1 MKANAR
7 QFIQTVVLA
16 CTICAIG
23 ANAQTQSSPAIP
35 SVTTPSKNASQ
46 KIEPRKVVDSAAFR
60 AAVAEARKA
69 MDAGDLAAAE
79 KAYAQAI
86 AADSSNSRAQF
97 NQGVAQYKSQNLQGS
112 SASFATA
119 GQIGDPAVAEGAMF
133 NQGDAAYSG
142 AIKIIDSDD
151 FKEPVGAS
159 AQDQENTKR
168 KEAIDAAIE
177 AATRALTH
185 FKDAASADQLDI
197 DARYNAETATR
208 LLKMLEEK
216 KNEEEKKDGGKK
228 DQDKKD
234 ESKKDEGKKDGDK
247 KDEGKKGEG
256 EPKDDQSKGDQPKD
270 QNQQEK
276 DKQGKEGK
284 KDEGE
289 KGDQKDPQ
297 NGEQGEPKDDQS
309 KDGPPKD
316 EGQQEKDKQGEVG
329 EKDQGDKGDQPEG
342 KNPDKSEEKKEEKKP
357 DQSKD
362 GKEEAPKPEE
372 KGKKQ
377 AEVQK
382 PGEEAQGKESKG
394 QESKGQASQAGE
406 PVKDAPLTKQ
416 EADRLL
422 QAVRDR
428 EKSRKEDREAK
439 ELAKPTR
446 RTPASKDW

>member
-1 MKANAR
+1 MKVQAR
-7 QFIQTVVLA
+7 QFIQTFVLA
-16 CTICAIG
+16 CTICPIG

-69 MDAGDLAAAE
+69 MDAGDFAAAE

-112 SASFATA
+112 SESFAAA

-208 LLKMLEEK
+208 LLKMLEEEK
-216 KNEEEKKDGGKK
+216 KEEEKKQEDKK
-228 DQDKKD
+228 QEDKKEEDKKD
-234 ESKKDEGKKDGDK
+234 
-247 KDEGKKGEG
+247 
-256 EPKDDQSKGDQPKD
+256 
-270 QNQQEK
+270 
-276 DKQGKEGK
+276 EGK

-289 KGDQKDPQ
+289 KSDQKDPQ

-329 EKDQGDKGDQPEG
+329 EKDQGENGDQQEG
-342 KNPDKSEEKKEEKKP
+342 DNPKESEEKKEEKMP

-362 GKEEAPKPEE
+362 GKEAAPKPED
-372 KGKKQ
+372 KGQKQ
-377 AEVQK
+377 AEGQK

>member
-23 ANAQTQSSPAIP
+23 ANAQTQSSPANP

-69 MDAGDLAAAE
+69 MDAGDFAAAE

-112 SASFATA
+112 SESFATA

-216 KNEEEKKDGGKK
+216 KKEEEKKDGGKK

-234 ESKKDEGKKDGDK
+234 EGKKDEGKKDGDK

-256 EPKDDQSKGDQPKD
+256 EKGDQI
-270 QNQQEK
+270 
-276 DKQGKEGK
+276 
-284 KDEGE
+284 
-289 KGDQKDPQ
+289 DPQ

-329 EKDQGDKGDQPEG
+329 EKDQGEKGDQPEG
-342 KNPDKSEEKKEEKKP
+342 KNPDKSEENKEEKQP

-372 KGKKQ
+372 KGQKQ

>member
-1 MKANAR
+1 MKSQPR

-16 CTICAIG
+16 CTICTIG
-23 ANAQTQSSPAIP
+23 ANAQTQSSPPIP

-69 MDAGDLAAAE
+69 MDAGDFATAE
-79 KAYAQAI
+79 KAYAKAV

-97 NQGVAQYKSQNLQGS
+97 NQGVAQYKSRNLQGS
-112 SASFATA
+112 SESFATA

-133 NQGDAAYSG
+133 NQGNGAYSG
-142 AIKIIDSDD
+142 AVQIIDSDD
-151 FKEPVGAS
+151 FKEPAAAP
-159 AQDQENTKR
+159 AQDQENIKR
-168 KEAIDAAIE
+168 KEAIDAAIQ
-177 AATRALTH
+177 AASTALTH
-185 FKDAASADQLDI
+185 FKDAASANQLDI
-197 DARYNAETATR
+197 DARFNAEAATR
-208 LLKMLEEK
+208 LLKMLEEEK
-216 KNEEEKKDGGKK
+216 KKEEEKKDQNKK

-234 ESKKDEGKKDGDK
+234 QEKKDQDK
-247 KDEGKKGEG
+247 KEENKKGDQG

-270 QNQQEK
+270 QDQQEK

-289 KGDQKDPQ
+289 KGD
-297 NGEQGEPKDDQS
+297 
-309 KDGPPKD
+309 
-316 EGQQEKDKQGEVG
+316 KQ
-329 EKDQGDKGDQPEG
+329 EG

-362 GKEEAPKPEE
+362 GKEEAPKPED
-372 KGKKQ
+372 KGQKQ
-377 AEVQK
+377 AEDQK
-382 PGEEAQGKESKG
+382 PGEEAQGQESKG
-394 QESKGQASQAGE
+394 QESKDQASQAGE

>member
-1 MKANAR
+1 MKVQPR
-7 QFIQTVVLA
+7 EFIQTFVLA
-16 CTICAIG
+16 CTICAIV
-23 ANAQTQSSPAIP
+23 ANAQTQSSPTIP

-69 MDAGDLAAAE
+69 MDAGDFAAAE
-79 KAYAQAI
+79 KAYANAI

-208 LLKMLEEK
+208 LLKMLEEEK
-216 KNEEEKKDGGKK
+216 KEEEKK
-228 DQDKKD
+228 QEDKKQ
-234 ESKKDEGKKDGDK
+234 EDK
-247 KDEGKKGEG
+247 KQEDKKEEDKKGDQG

-270 QNQQEK
+270 QDQQEK
-276 DKQGKEGK
+276 NKQGKEGK

-289 KGDQKDPQ
+289 KGDQQEGD
-297 NGEQGEPKDDQS
+297 NPK
-309 KDGPPKD
+309 
-316 EGQQEKDKQGEVG
+316 E
-329 EKDQGDKGDQPEG
+329 
-342 KNPDKSEEKKEEKKP
+342 SEEKKEEKKKP

-362 GKEEAPKPEE
+362 GKEESPKPED
-372 KGKKQ
+372 KGQKQ
-377 AEVQK
+377 AEGQK

-394 QESKGQASQAGE
+394 QESQPGE

-439 ELAKPTR
+439 ELQKPTR

>member
-16 CTICAIG
+16 CTICVIG

-69 MDAGDLAAAE
+69 MDAGDFAAAE

-112 SASFATA
+112 SESFATA

-159 AQDQENTKR
+159 AEDQGNPKR

-208 LLKMLEEK
+208 LLKMLEEEK
-216 KNEEEKKDGGKK
+216 KEEEKKEEEKK
-228 DQDKKD
+228 QEDKKQ
-234 ESKKDEGKKDGDK
+234 EDK
-247 KDEGKKGEG
+247 KEEEKKEEDKKGDQG

-270 QNQQEK
+270 QDQQEK
-276 DKQGKEGK
+276 DKQDKEGK

-289 KGDQKDPQ
+289 KG
-297 NGEQGEPKDDQS
+297 
-309 KDGPPKD
+309 
-316 EGQQEKDKQGEVG
+316 EKQ
-329 EKDQGDKGDQPEG
+329 EG
-342 KNPDKSEEKKEEKKP
+342 KNPDKSEEKNEEKKP

-362 GKEEAPKPEE
+362 GKEEAPKPED
-372 KGKKQ
+372 KGQKQ
-377 AEVQK
+377 AEGQK
-382 PGEEAQGKESKG
+382 PGEEAQGK
-394 QESKGQASQAGE
+394 ESKGQASQAGE

>member
-1 MKANAR
+1 
-7 QFIQTVVLA
+7 
-16 CTICAIG
+16 
-23 ANAQTQSSPAIP
+23 
-35 SVTTPSKNASQ
+35 
-46 KIEPRKVVDSAAFR
+46 
-60 AAVAEARKA
+60 
-69 MDAGDLAAAE
+69 MDAGDFAAAE

-112 SASFATA
+112 SESFATA

-197 DARYNAETATR
+197 DARFNAEAATR

-216 KNEEEKKDGGKK
+216 KKEEEKKDGGKK

-234 ESKKDEGKKDGDK
+234 EGK

-256 EPKDDQSKGDQPKD
+256 EKGDQI
-270 QNQQEK
+270 
-276 DKQGKEGK
+276 
-284 KDEGE
+284 
-289 KGDQKDPQ
+289 DPQ

>member
-23 ANAQTQSSPAIP
+23 ANAQTQSSPANP
-35 SVTTPSKNASQ
+35 SVTTPSKNPSQ

-69 MDAGDLAAAE
+69 MDAGDFAAAE

-112 SASFATA
+112 SESFATA
-119 GQIGDPAVAEGAMF
+119 GQIGDPAVAEFSMF

-151 FKEPVGAS
+151 FKEPAGAS
-159 AQDQENTKR
+159 EQEQENPKR

-216 KNEEEKKDGGKK
+216 KKEEE
-228 DQDKKD
+228 KKD
-234 ESKKDEGKKDGDK
+234 ESKKDEGKKDEGK
-247 KDEGKKGEG
+247 KDEGKKDEG
-256 EPKDDQSKGDQPKD
+256 DKGDPKD
-270 QNQQEK
+270 E
-276 DKQGKEGK
+276 
-284 KDEGE
+284 
-289 KGDQKDPQ
+289 
-297 NGEQGEPKDDQS
+297 QS
-309 KDGPPKD
+309 KDGQPKD
-316 EGQQEKDKQGEVG
+316 EGQQEKDKQG
-329 EKDQGDKGDQPEG
+329 KDGKKDEGDKGDQQEG

-357 DQSKD
+357 DESKD

-377 AEVQK
+377 PEGQK
-382 PGEEAQGKESKG
+382 PGEEAQGK
-394 QESKGQASQAGE
+394 ESKGQASQAGE

-428 EKSRKEDREAK
+428 EKTRKEDREAK
-439 ELAKPTR
+439 EPAKPTR

>member
-1 MKANAR
+1 MKAQAR

-16 CTICAIG
+16 CTICTIG
-23 ANAQTQSSPAIP
+23 ANAQTQSSLAIP

-69 MDAGDLAAAE
+69 MDAGDFAAAE

-112 SASFATA
+112 SESFATA

-151 FKEPVGAS
+151 FKEPVGDS

-216 KNEEEKKDGGKK
+216 KKEEEKKDGGKK
-228 DQDKKD
+228 DEDKKD
-234 ESKKDEGKKDGDK
+234 G
-247 KDEGKKGEG
+247 GKKGEG
-256 EPKDDQSKGDQPKD
+256 KKG
-270 QNQQEK
+270 
-276 DKQGKEGK
+276 EGK

-309 KDGPPKD
+309 KNGPPKD

-329 EKDQGDKGDQPEG
+329 EKDQGEKGDQQEG
-342 KNPDKSEEKKEEKKP
+342 DNPKESEEKKEEKMP

-362 GKEEAPKPEE
+362 GKEAAPKPED
-372 KGKKQ
+372 KGQKQ
-377 AEVQK
+377 AEGQK

-394 QESKGQASQAGE
+394 QESQPGE

-439 ELAKPTR
+439 ELQKPTR

>member
-1 MKANAR
+1 MKVQAR
-7 QFIQTVVLA
+7 QFIQTFVLA
-16 CTICAIG
+16 CTICPIG

-60 AAVAEARKA
+60 AAVTEARKA
-69 MDAGDLAAAE
+69 MDAGDFAAAE

-112 SASFATA
+112 SESFATA

-197 DARYNAETATR
+197 DARFNAEAATR

-216 KNEEEKKDGGKK
+216 KKEEEKKDGGKK
-228 DQDKKD
+228 
-234 ESKKDEGKKDGDK
+234 G
-247 KDEGKKGEG
+247 
-256 EPKDDQSKGDQPKD
+256 
-270 QNQQEK
+270 
-276 DKQGKEGK
+276 EGK

-297 NGEQGEPKDDQS
+297 NGEDDQS
-309 KDGPPKD
+309 KGDQPKD
-316 EGQQEKDKQGEVG
+316 QDQQEKDKQ
-329 EKDQGDKGDQPEG
+329 EKDKQGKEGKKDEGDKGDQPEG

-372 KGKKQ
+372 KGQKQ

>member
-1 MKANAR
+1 MKAHAR

-23 ANAQTQSSPAIP
+23 ANAQTQSTPAIP

-69 MDAGDLAAAE
+69 MDAGDFAAAE

-112 SASFATA
+112 SESFATA

-133 NQGDAAYSG
+133 NQGDAAYSS

-151 FKEPVGAS
+151 FKENVGPA
-159 AQDQENTKR
+159 AQDQNGSPKR

-208 LLKMLEEK
+208 LLKMLEVEK
-216 KNEEEKKDGGKK
+216 KEEEKK
-228 DQDKKD
+228 QEDKKQ
-234 ESKKDEGKKDGDK
+234 EDK
-247 KDEGKKGEG
+247 KQEDKKEEDKKG
-256 EPKDDQSKGDQPKD
+256 D
-270 QNQQEK
+270 
-276 DKQGKEGK
+276 
-284 KDEGE
+284 
-289 KGDQKDPQ
+289 
-297 NGEQGEPKDDQS
+297 QGEPKDDQS
-309 KDGPPKD
+309 KDDQPKD
-316 EGQQEKDKQGEVG
+316 QDQQEKDKQDKEGKKDEG
-329 EKDQGDKGDQPEG
+329 EKDEKQEG

-362 GKEEAPKPEE
+362 GKEEAPKPTEQGE
-372 KGKKQ
+372 KP
-377 AEVQK
+377 AEGQK
-382 PGEEAQGKESKG
+382 PGEEAQDQESKG
-394 QESKGQASQAGE
+394 QESKGQESKDQAPQPGE

-439 ELAKPTR
+439 ELAKTTR

>member
-23 ANAQTQSSPAIP
+23 ANAQTQSSQAIP

-69 MDAGDLAAAE
+69 MDAGDFAAAE

-86 AADSSNSRAQF
+86 AADSTNSRAQF

-197 DARYNAETATR
+197 DARFNAEAATR
-208 LLKMLEEK
+208 LLKMLEEEK
-216 KNEEEKKDGGKK
+216 KEEEKK
-228 DQDKKD
+228 QEDKKQED
-234 ESKKDEGKKDGDK
+234 KKEEGKKDEGKKDG
-247 KDEGKKGEG
+247 G

-270 QNQQEK
+270 QDQQEKDKQEK
-276 DKQGKEGK
+276 DKQGKEGQ

-289 KGDQKDPQ
+289 KGDQQ
-297 NGEQGEPKDDQS
+297 
-309 KDGPPKD
+309 
-316 EGQQEKDKQGEVG
+316 
-329 EKDQGDKGDQPEG
+329 EG

-372 KGKKQ
+372 KGQKQ
-377 AEVQK
+377 AEDQK

-394 QESKGQASQAGE
+394 QESKGQAPQAGE

>member
-1 MKANAR
+1 
-7 QFIQTVVLA
+7 
-16 CTICAIG
+16 
-23 ANAQTQSSPAIP
+23 
-35 SVTTPSKNASQ
+35 VTTPSKNASQ

-69 MDAGDLAAAE
+69 MDAGDFAAAE

-112 SASFATA
+112 SESFATA

-133 NQGDAAYSG
+133 NQGDAAYSS

-151 FKEPVGAS
+151 FKENVGPT
-159 AQDQENTKR
+159 AQDQNSSPKR

-208 LLKMLEEK
+208 LLKMLEVEK
-216 KNEEEKKDGGKK
+216 KEEEKKEEEKK
-228 DQDKKD
+228 QEDKKQ
-234 ESKKDEGKKDGDK
+234 EEKKEEDK
-247 KDEGKKGEG
+247 KGDQG

-270 QNQQEK
+270 QDQQEK
-276 DKQGKEGK
+276 DKQDKEGK

-289 KGDQKDPQ
+289 KG
-297 NGEQGEPKDDQS
+297 
-309 KDGPPKD
+309 
-316 EGQQEKDKQGEVG
+316 EKQ
-329 EKDQGDKGDQPEG
+329 EG
-342 KNPDKSEEKKEEKKP
+342 KNPDKSEEKNEEKKP

-362 GKEEAPKPEE
+362 GKEEAPKPTE
-372 KGKKQ
+372 Q
-377 AEVQK
+377 AEKPAEGQK
-382 PGEEAQGKESKG
+382 PGEEAQDQESKG
-394 QESKGQASQAGE
+394 QESKGQAPQAGE

-428 EKSRKEDREAK
+428 EKTRKEDREAK

>member
-1 MKANAR
+1 MKVQPR
-7 QFIQTVVLA
+7 EFIQTFVLA
-16 CTICAIG
+16 CTICAIV

-60 AAVAEARKA
+60 AAVAEGRKA
-69 MDAGDLAAAE
+69 MDAGDFAAAE
-79 KAYAQAI
+79 KAYANAI

-151 FKEPVGAS
+151 FKEPMGTS

-208 LLKMLEEK
+208 LLKMLEEEK
-216 KNEEEKKDGGKK
+216 KEEEKK
-228 DQDKKD
+228 QEDKKQ
-234 ESKKDEGKKDGDK
+234 EDK
-247 KDEGKKGEG
+247 KQEDKKEEDKKGDQG

-270 QNQQEK
+270 QDQQEK
-276 DKQGKEGK
+276 NKQGKEGK

-289 KGDQKDPQ
+289 KGDQQEGD
-297 NGEQGEPKDDQS
+297 NPK
-309 KDGPPKD
+309 
-316 EGQQEKDKQGEVG
+316 E
-329 EKDQGDKGDQPEG
+329 
-342 KNPDKSEEKKEEKKP
+342 SEEKKEEMKKP

-362 GKEEAPKPEE
+362 GKEESPKPED
-372 KGKKQ
+372 KGQKQ
-377 AEVQK
+377 AEDQK
-382 PGEEAQGKESKG
+382 PGEAAQGKDSKG
-394 QESKGQASQAGE
+394 QESQPGE

-439 ELAKPTR
+439 ELQKPTR

>member
-1 MKANAR
+1 MKVQAR
-7 QFIQTVVLA
+7 QFIQTFVLA
-16 CTICAIG
+16 CTICPIG

-60 AAVAEARKA
+60 AAVTEARKA
-69 MDAGDLAAAE
+69 MDAGDFAAAE
-79 KAYAQAI
+79 KAYANAF

-112 SASFATA
+112 SESFATA

-208 LLKMLEEK
+208 LLKMLEEEK
-216 KNEEEKKDGGKK
+216 KEEEKK
-228 DQDKKD
+228 QEDKKQ
-234 ESKKDEGKKDGDK
+234 EDK
-247 KDEGKKGEG
+247 KQEDKKQEDKKEEDKKG
-256 EPKDDQSKGDQPKD
+256 D
-270 QNQQEK
+270 
-276 DKQGKEGK
+276 
-284 KDEGE
+284 
-289 KGDQKDPQ
+289 
-297 NGEQGEPKDDQS
+297 QGEPKDDQS

-316 EGQQEKDKQGEVG
+316 EGQQEKDKQGKEGQKDEG
-329 EKDQGDKGDQPEG
+329 EKGDQQEG
-342 KNPDKSEEKKEEKKP
+342 DNPKESEEKKKP

-362 GKEEAPKPEE
+362 GKEESPKPED
-372 KGKKQ
+372 KGQKQ
-377 AEVQK
+377 AEDQK

-394 QESKGQASQAGE
+394 QESQPGE

-439 ELAKPTR
+439 ELQKPTR

>member
-16 CTICAIG
+16 CTICVIG
-23 ANAQTQSSPAIP
+23 ANAQTQSSLAIP

-69 MDAGDLAAAE
+69 MDAGDFAAAE

-112 SASFATA
+112 SESFATA

-216 KNEEEKKDGGKK
+216 KKEEEKKDGGKK
-228 DQDKKD
+228 DEDKKD
-234 ESKKDEGKKDGDK
+234 G
-247 KDEGKKGEG
+247 
-256 EPKDDQSKGDQPKD
+256 
-270 QNQQEK
+270 
-276 DKQGKEGK
+276 
-284 KDEGE
+284 GE

-309 KDGPPKD
+309 KNGPPKD

-329 EKDQGDKGDQPEG
+329 EKDQGEKGDQQEG
-342 KNPDKSEEKKEEKKP
+342 DNPKESEEKKEEKMP

-362 GKEEAPKPEE
+362 GKEAAPKPED
-372 KGKKQ
+372 KGQKQ
-377 AEVQK
+377 AEGQK
-382 PGEEAQGKESKG
+382 PGEEAQN

-439 ELAKPTR
+439 ELQKPTR

>member
-1 MKANAR
+1 M
-7 QFIQTVVLA
+7 
-16 CTICAIG
+16 
-23 ANAQTQSSPAIP
+23 
-35 SVTTPSKNASQ
+35 
-46 KIEPRKVVDSAAFR
+46 
-60 AAVAEARKA
+60 
-69 MDAGDLAAAE
+69 
-79 KAYAQAI
+79 
-86 AADSSNSRAQF
+86 
-97 NQGVAQYKSQNLQGS
+97 AQYKSQNLQGS
-112 SASFATA
+112 SESFATA

-216 KNEEEKKDGGKK
+216 KKEEEKKDGGKK

-234 ESKKDEGKKDGDK
+234 EGKKDEGKKD
-247 KDEGKKGEG
+247 EGKKG
-256 EPKDDQSKGDQPKD
+256 
-270 QNQQEK
+270 
-276 DKQGKEGK
+276 EGK

-329 EKDQGDKGDQPEG
+329 EKDQGEKGDQQEG
-342 KNPDKSEEKKEEKKP
+342 KNPDKSEEKKDEKKP

-372 KGKKQ
+372 KGQKQ

>member
-16 CTICAIG
+16 CTICVIG

-69 MDAGDLAAAE
+69 MDAGDFAAAE
-79 KAYAQAI
+79 KAYAKAV

-97 NQGVAQYKSQNLQGS
+97 NQGVAQYKSRNLQGS
-112 SASFATA
+112 SESFATA

-133 NQGDAAYSG
+133 NQGNGAYSG
-142 AIKIIDSDD
+142 AVQIIDSDN
-151 FKEPVGAS
+151 FKEPAAAP
-159 AQDQENTKR
+159 AQDQENIKR
-168 KEAIDAAIE
+168 KEAIDAAIQ
-177 AATRALTH
+177 AASTALTH
-185 FKDAASADQLDI
+185 FKDAASANQLDI
-197 DARYNAETATR
+197 DARFNAEAATR
-208 LLKMLEEK
+208 LLKMLEEEK
-216 KNEEEKKDGGKK
+216 KKEEEKIDQSKKDEDKKDQEKK

-234 ESKKDEGKKDGDK
+234 QDK
-247 KDEGKKGEG
+247 KEENKKGDQG

-270 QNQQEK
+270 QDQQEK

-289 KGDQKDPQ
+289 KGD
-297 NGEQGEPKDDQS
+297 
-309 KDGPPKD
+309 
-316 EGQQEKDKQGEVG
+316 KQ
-329 EKDQGDKGDQPEG
+329 EG

-362 GKEEAPKPEE
+362 GKEEAPKPED
-372 KGKKQ
+372 KGQKQ
-377 AEVQK
+377 AEDQK
-382 PGEEAQGKESKG
+382 PGEEAQGQESKG
-394 QESKGQASQAGE
+394 QESKDQASQAGE

>member
-1 MKANAR
+1 MKAHAR
-7 QFIQTVVLA
+7 QFIQTIVLA

-35 SVTTPSKNASQ
+35 SVTTPSKNAAQ

-60 AAVAEARKA
+60 AAIVEARKA
-69 MDAGDLAAAE
+69 MDAGDFAAAE

-168 KEAIDAAIE
+168 KEAIDGAIQAAS
-177 AATRALTH
+177 TALTH
-185 FKDAASADQLDI
+185 FKDAASANQLDI
-197 DARYNAETATR
+197 DARFNAEAATR
-208 LLKMLEEK
+208 LLKMLEEEK
-216 KNEEEKKDGGKK
+216 KKEEEKK
-228 DQDKKD
+228 QEDKKQ
-234 ESKKDEGKKDGDK
+234 EDK
-247 KDEGKKGEG
+247 KEEDKKGDQG

-270 QNQQEK
+270 QDQQEK

-289 KGDQKDPQ
+289 KGDQQ
-297 NGEQGEPKDDQS
+297 
-309 KDGPPKD
+309 
-316 EGQQEKDKQGEVG
+316 
-329 EKDQGDKGDQPEG
+329 EG
-342 KNPDKSEEKKEEKKP
+342 KNPEKSEEKKEEKKP

-362 GKEEAPKPEE
+362 GKEESPKPKE
-372 KGKKQ
+372 Q
-377 AEVQK
+377 AEKPAEGQK
-382 PGEEAQGKESKG
+382 PGEEAQDQESKG

-439 ELAKPTR
+439 ELQKPTR

>member
-69 MDAGDLAAAE
+69 MDAGDFAAAE

-112 SASFATA
+112 SESFATA

-151 FKEPVGAS
+151 FKEPVGDS
-159 AQDQENTKR
+159 AQDQGNPKR

-197 DARYNAETATR
+197 DARFNAEAATR

-216 KNEEEKKDGGKK
+216 KKEEEKKDGGKK
-228 DQDKKD
+228 DEDKKD
-234 ESKKDEGKKDGDK
+234 GGKKDEGKKDGGK

-256 EPKDDQSKGDQPKD
+256 EKGDQI
-270 QNQQEK
+270 
-276 DKQGKEGK
+276 
-284 KDEGE
+284 
-289 KGDQKDPQ
+289 DPQ

-329 EKDQGDKGDQPEG
+329 EKDQGENGDQQEG
-342 KNPDKSEEKKEEKKP
+342 DNPKESEEKKEEKMP

-362 GKEEAPKPEE
+362 GKEAAPKPED
-372 KGKKQ
+372 KGQKQ
-377 AEVQK
+377 AEGQK

-394 QESKGQASQAGE
+394 KESKGQASQPGE

>member
-1 MKANAR
+1 MKAQAR
-7 QFIQTVVLA
+7 QFIKTVVLT
-16 CTICAIG
+16 CTICAMS

-69 MDAGDLAAAE
+69 MDAGDFAAAE

-133 NQGDAAYSG
+133 NQGDVAYSG

-151 FKEPVGAS
+151 FKEPVAAS
-159 AQDQENTKR
+159 AQDQNSSPKR

-197 DARYNAETATR
+197 DARFNAEAATR
-208 LLKMLEEK
+208 LLKMLELEK
-216 KNEEEKKDGGKK
+216 KEEEKK
-228 DQDKKD
+228 QEDKKQ
-234 ESKKDEGKKDGDK
+234 EDK
-247 KDEGKKGEG
+247 KEEEKKEEDKKGDQG

-270 QNQQEK
+270 QDQQEK
-276 DKQGKEGK
+276 DKQDKEGK

-289 KGDQKDPQ
+289 KG
-297 NGEQGEPKDDQS
+297 
-309 KDGPPKD
+309 
-316 EGQQEKDKQGEVG
+316 EKQ
-329 EKDQGDKGDQPEG
+329 EG
-342 KNPDKSEEKKEEKKP
+342 KNPDKSEEKKEENKP

-362 GKEEAPKPEE
+362 GKEESPKPKEQGE
-372 KGKKQ
+372 KP
-377 AEVQK
+377 AEAQK
-382 PGEEAQGKESKG
+382 PGEEAQDQESKG
-394 QESKGQASQAGE
+394 QESKGQAPQAGE

-439 ELAKPTR
+439 ELQKPTR

>member
-1 MKANAR
+1 MKVQPR
-7 QFIQTVVLA
+7 EFIQTFVLA
-16 CTICAIG
+16 CTICAIV
-23 ANAQTQSSPAIP
+23 ANAQTQSSPTIP

-60 AAVAEARKA
+60 AAVAEGRKA
-69 MDAGDLAAAE
+69 MDAGDFAAAE
-79 KAYAQAI
+79 KAYANAI

-151 FKEPVGAS
+151 FKEPMGTS

-216 KNEEEKKDGGKK
+216 KKEEEKK
-228 DQDKKD
+228 QEDKKQ
-234 ESKKDEGKKDGDK
+234 EDK
-247 KDEGKKGEG
+247 KQEDKKQEDKKEEDKKGDQG

-270 QNQQEK
+270 QDQQEK
-276 DKQGKEGK
+276 NKQGKEGK

-289 KGDQKDPQ
+289 KGDQQEGD
-297 NGEQGEPKDDQS
+297 NPK
-309 KDGPPKD
+309 
-316 EGQQEKDKQGEVG
+316 E
-329 EKDQGDKGDQPEG
+329 
-342 KNPDKSEEKKEEKKP
+342 SEEKKEEKKKP

-362 GKEEAPKPEE
+362 GKEESPKPED
-372 KGKKQ
+372 KGQKQ
-377 AEVQK
+377 AEDQK
-382 PGEEAQGKESKG
+382 PGEAAQGKDSKG
-394 QESKGQASQAGE
+394 QESQPGE

-439 ELAKPTR
+439 ELQKPTR

>member
-23 ANAQTQSSPAIP
+23 ANAQTQSSPANP

-69 MDAGDLAAAE
+69 MDAGDFAAAE

-112 SASFATA
+112 SESFATA

-151 FKEPVGAS
+151 FKENVGPA
-159 AQDQENTKR
+159 AQDQNGSPKR

-208 LLKMLEEK
+208 LLKMLEVEK
-216 KNEEEKKDGGKK
+216 KEEEKK
-228 DQDKKD
+228 QEDKKQ
-234 ESKKDEGKKDGDK
+234 EDK
-247 KDEGKKGEG
+247 KEEEKKEEDKKGDQG

-270 QNQQEK
+270 QDQQEK
-276 DKQGKEGK
+276 DKQDKEGK

-289 KGDQKDPQ
+289 K
-297 NGEQGEPKDDQS
+297 
-309 KDGPPKD
+309 D
-316 EGQQEKDKQGEVG
+316 EKQ
-329 EKDQGDKGDQPEG
+329 EG

-362 GKEEAPKPEE
+362 GKEDAPKPED
-372 KGKKQ
+372 KGQKK
-377 AEVQK
+377 AEDQK
-382 PGEEAQGKESKG
+382 PGEEAQDQESKG
-394 QESKGQASQAGE
+394 QESKDQAPQAGE

>member
-1 MKANAR
+1 MKVQAR
-7 QFIQTVVLA
+7 QFIQNVVLA

-69 MDAGDLAAAE
+69 MDAGDFAAAE

-112 SASFATA
+112 SESFATA

-133 NQGDAAYSG
+133 NQGDAAYSS

-151 FKEPVGAS
+151 FKENVGPT
-159 AQDQENTKR
+159 AQDQNSSPKR

-208 LLKMLEEK
+208 LLKMLEVEK
-216 KNEEEKKDGGKK
+216 KEEEKK
-228 DQDKKD
+228 QEDKKQ
-234 ESKKDEGKKDGDK
+234 EDK
-247 KDEGKKGEG
+247 KEEEKKEEDKKGDQG

-270 QNQQEK
+270 QDQQEK
-276 DKQGKEGK
+276 DKQDKEGK

-289 KGDQKDPQ
+289 KG
-297 NGEQGEPKDDQS
+297 
-309 KDGPPKD
+309 
-316 EGQQEKDKQGEVG
+316 EKQ
-329 EKDQGDKGDQPEG
+329 EG
-342 KNPDKSEEKKEEKKP
+342 KNPDKSEEKNEEKKP

-362 GKEEAPKPEE
+362 GKEEAPKPNE
-372 KGKKQ
+372 Q
-377 AEVQK
+377 AEKPAEGQK
-382 PGEEAQGKESKG
+382 PGEEAQDQESKG
-394 QESKGQASQAGE
+394 QESKGQAPQAGE

-428 EKSRKEDREAK
+428 EKTRKEDREAK

>member
-1 MKANAR
+1 MKVRAR
-7 QFIQTVVLA
+7 QFIQNVVLA

-69 MDAGDLAAAE
+69 MDAGDFAAAE

-112 SASFATA
+112 SESFATA

-133 NQGDAAYSG
+133 NQGDAAYSS

-151 FKEPVGAS
+151 FKENVGPT
-159 AQDQENTKR
+159 AQDQNSSPKR

-208 LLKMLEEK
+208 LLKMLEVEK
-216 KNEEEKKDGGKK
+216 KEEEKK
-228 DQDKKD
+228 QEDKKQ
-234 ESKKDEGKKDGDK
+234 EEKKEEDK
-247 KDEGKKGEG
+247 KGDQG

-270 QNQQEK
+270 QDQQEK
-276 DKQGKEGK
+276 DKQDKEGK

-289 KGDQKDPQ
+289 KG
-297 NGEQGEPKDDQS
+297 
-309 KDGPPKD
+309 
-316 EGQQEKDKQGEVG
+316 EKQ
-329 EKDQGDKGDQPEG
+329 EG
-342 KNPDKSEEKKEEKKP
+342 KNPDKSEEKNEEKKP

-362 GKEEAPKPEE
+362 GKEEAPKPTE
-372 KGKKQ
+372 Q
-377 AEVQK
+377 AEKPAEGQK
-382 PGEEAQGKESKG
+382 PGEEAQDQESKG
-394 QESKGQASQAGE
+394 QESKGQAPQAGE

-428 EKSRKEDREAK
+428 EKTRKEDREAK

>member
-1 MKANAR
+1 MKAHAR
-7 QFIQTVVLA
+7 QFIQTIVLA

-35 SVTTPSKNASQ
+35 SVTTPSKNAAQ

-60 AAVAEARKA
+60 AAIVEARKA
-69 MDAGDLAAAE
+69 MDAGDFAAAE

-112 SASFATA
+112 SESFATA

-159 AQDQENTKR
+159 AQDQGNPKR

-197 DARYNAETATR
+197 DARFNAEAATR
-208 LLKMLEEK
+208 LLKMLEEEK
-216 KNEEEKKDGGKK
+216 KEEQKKEEDKKQEDKKQEDKKQEEKKEEDKNG
-228 DQDKKD
+228 DQ
-234 ESKKDEGKKDGDK
+234 
-247 KDEGKKGEG
+247 G

-270 QNQQEK
+270 QDQQEK

-289 KGDQKDPQ
+289 KGDQQ
-297 NGEQGEPKDDQS
+297 
-309 KDGPPKD
+309 
-316 EGQQEKDKQGEVG
+316 
-329 EKDQGDKGDQPEG
+329 EG
-342 KNPDKSEEKKEEKKP
+342 KNPEKSEEKKEEKKP

-362 GKEEAPKPEE
+362 GKEESPKPKEQPE
-372 KGKKQ
+372 KP
-377 AEVQK
+377 AEGQK
-382 PGEEAQGKESKG
+382 PSEEAQDQESKG
-394 QESKGQASQAGE
+394 EESKGQATQAGE

-439 ELAKPTR
+439 ELQKPTR

>member
-23 ANAQTQSSPAIP
+23 ANAQTQSSQAIP

-69 MDAGDLAAAE
+69 MDAGDFAAAE

-86 AADSSNSRAQF
+86 AADSTNSRAQF

-151 FKEPVGAS
+151 FKEPVGTS

-197 DARYNAETATR
+197 DARFNAEAATR
-208 LLKMLEEK
+208 LLKMLEEEK
-216 KNEEEKKDGGKK
+216 KEEEKK
-228 DQDKKD
+228 QEDKKQED
-234 ESKKDEGKKDGDK
+234 KKEEGKKDEGKKDG
-247 KDEGKKGEG
+247 G

-270 QNQQEK
+270 QDQQEKDKQEK
-276 DKQGKEGK
+276 DKQGKEGQ

-289 KGDQKDPQ
+289 KGDQQ
-297 NGEQGEPKDDQS
+297 
-309 KDGPPKD
+309 
-316 EGQQEKDKQGEVG
+316 
-329 EKDQGDKGDQPEG
+329 EG

-372 KGKKQ
+372 KGQKQ
-377 AEVQK
+377 AEDQK

-394 QESKGQASQAGE
+394 QESKGQAPQAGE

>member
-23 ANAQTQSSPAIP
+23 ANAQTQSSPANP

-69 MDAGDLAAAE
+69 MDAGDFAAAE

-112 SASFATA
+112 SESFATA

-197 DARYNAETATR
+197 DARFNAEAATR

-216 KNEEEKKDGGKK
+216 KKEEEKKDGGKK

-234 ESKKDEGKKDGDK
+234 EGKKDEGKKDGDK

-256 EPKDDQSKGDQPKD
+256 ETGDQI
-270 QNQQEK
+270 
-276 DKQGKEGK
+276 
-284 KDEGE
+284 
-289 KGDQKDPQ
+289 DPQ

-329 EKDQGDKGDQPEG
+329 EKDQGENGDQQEG
-342 KNPDKSEEKKEEKKP
+342 DNPKESEEKKEKKMP

-362 GKEEAPKPEE
+362 GKEAAPKPED
-372 KGKKQ
+372 KGQKQ
-377 AEVQK
+377 AEGQK

>member
-69 MDAGDLAAAE
+69 MDAGDFAAAE
-79 KAYAQAI
+79 KAYAKAV

-97 NQGVAQYKSQNLQGS
+97 NQGVAQYKSRNLQGS
-112 SASFATA
+112 SESFATA

-133 NQGDAAYSG
+133 NQGNGAYSG
-142 AIKIIDSDD
+142 AVQIIDSDN
-151 FKEPVGAS
+151 FKEPAAAP
-159 AQDQENTKR
+159 AQDQENIKR
-168 KEAIDAAIE
+168 KEAIDAAIQ
-177 AATRALTH
+177 AASTALTH
-185 FKDAASADQLDI
+185 FKDAASANQLDI
-197 DARYNAETATR
+197 DARFNAEAATR
-208 LLKMLEEK
+208 LLKMLEEEK
-216 KNEEEKKDGGKK
+216 KKEEEKIDQSKKDEDKKDQEKK

-234 ESKKDEGKKDGDK
+234 QDK
-247 KDEGKKGEG
+247 KEENKKGDQG

-270 QNQQEK
+270 QDQQEK

-289 KGDQKDPQ
+289 KGD
-297 NGEQGEPKDDQS
+297 
-309 KDGPPKD
+309 
-316 EGQQEKDKQGEVG
+316 KQ
-329 EKDQGDKGDQPEG
+329 EG

-362 GKEEAPKPEE
+362 GKEEAPKPED
-372 KGKKQ
+372 KGQKQ
-377 AEVQK
+377 AEDQK
-382 PGEEAQGKESKG
+382 PGEEAQGQESKG
-394 QESKGQASQAGE
+394 QESKDQASQAGE

>member
-1 MKANAR
+1 MKPR
-7 QFIQTVVLA
+7 SQHFVRIFVLTS
-16 CTICAIG
+16 TICAMG
-23 ANAQTQSSPAIP
+23 ASVQNQSAPAIP
-35 SVTTPSKNASQ
+35 SVTTPAKNAKPTVQ
-46 KIEPRKVVDSAAFR
+46 PRKVVDSVAFR

-69 MDAGDLAAAE
+69 MDSGDFIAAE

-86 AADSSNSRAQF
+86 VADSSNSRAQF

-112 SASFATA
+112 SESFAAA
-119 GQIGDPAVAEGAMF
+119 GQIGDPTVAEGAMF

-197 DARYNAETATR
+197 DARFNAEAATR
-208 LLKMLEEK
+208 LLKMLEEEK
-216 KNEEEKKDGGKK
+216 KKEEEKKG
-228 DQDKKD
+228 QDKKD
-234 ESKKDEGKKDGDK
+234 QEKKEEDK
-247 KDEGKKGEG
+247 KDEGDKGD
-256 EPKDDQSKGDQPKD
+256 PKD
-270 QNQQEK
+270 E
-276 DKQGKEGK
+276 
-284 KDEGE
+284 
-289 KGDQKDPQ
+289 
-297 NGEQGEPKDDQS
+297 QS
-309 KDGPPKD
+309 KDGQPKD
-316 EGQQEKDKQGEVG
+316 EGQQEKDKQG
-329 EKDQGDKGDQPEG
+329 KDGKKDEGDKGDQQEG
-342 KNPDKSEEKKEEKKP
+342 KNLDKSEEKKEEKKP
-357 DQSKD
+357 DESKD

-377 AEVQK
+377 AEGQK
-382 PGEEAQGKESKG
+382 PGEETQGQESQG
-394 QESKGQASQAGE
+394 QESKAGE

-428 EKSRKEDREAK
+428 EKTRKEDREAK

>member
-1 MKANAR
+1 MKVQPR
-7 QFIQTVVLA
+7 EFIQTFVLA
-16 CTICAIG
+16 CTICAIV

-60 AAVAEARKA
+60 AAVAEGRKA
-69 MDAGDLAAAE
+69 MDAGDFAAAE
-79 KAYAQAI
+79 KAYANAI

-208 LLKMLEEK
+208 LLKMLEEEK
-216 KNEEEKKDGGKK
+216 KEEEKK
-228 DQDKKD
+228 QEDKKQ
-234 ESKKDEGKKDGDK
+234 EDK
-247 KDEGKKGEG
+247 KQEDKKEEDKKGDQG

-270 QNQQEK
+270 QDQQEK
-276 DKQGKEGK
+276 NKQGKEGK

-289 KGDQKDPQ
+289 KGDQQEGD
-297 NGEQGEPKDDQS
+297 NPK
-309 KDGPPKD
+309 
-316 EGQQEKDKQGEVG
+316 E
-329 EKDQGDKGDQPEG
+329 
-342 KNPDKSEEKKEEKKP
+342 SEEKKEEMKKP

-362 GKEEAPKPEE
+362 GKEESPKPED
-372 KGKKQ
+372 KGQKQ
-377 AEVQK
+377 AEDQK
-382 PGEEAQGKESKG
+382 PGEAAQGKDSKG
-394 QESKGQASQAGE
+394 QESQPGE

-439 ELAKPTR
+439 ELQKPTR

>member
-23 ANAQTQSSPAIP
+23 ANAQTQSSPANP

-69 MDAGDLAAAE
+69 MDAGDFAAAE

-112 SASFATA
+112 SESFATA

-216 KNEEEKKDGGKK
+216 KKEEEKKDGGKK
-228 DQDKKD
+228 DQD
-234 ESKKDEGKKDGDK
+234 KKDEGKKDGDK

-256 EPKDDQSKGDQPKD
+256 EKGDQI
-270 QNQQEK
+270 
-276 DKQGKEGK
+276 
-284 KDEGE
+284 
-289 KGDQKDPQ
+289 DPQ

-329 EKDQGDKGDQPEG
+329 EKDQGDRGDQPEG

-372 KGKKQ
+372 KGQKQ

>member
-1 MKANAR
+1 MKVQAR
-7 QFIQTVVLA
+7 QFIQNVVLA

-69 MDAGDLAAAE
+69 MDAGDFAAAE

-112 SASFATA
+112 SESFATA

-133 NQGDAAYSG
+133 NQGDAAYSS

-151 FKEPVGAS
+151 FKENVGPT
-159 AQDQENTKR
+159 AQDQNSSPKR

-208 LLKMLEEK
+208 LLKMLEVEK
-216 KNEEEKKDGGKK
+216 KEEEKKQEDK
-228 DQDKKD
+228 QQEDKK
-234 ESKKDEGKKDGDK
+234 EEEEEKKEEDK
-247 KDEGKKGEG
+247 KGDQG

-270 QNQQEK
+270 QDQQEK
-276 DKQGKEGK
+276 DKQDKEGK

-289 KGDQKDPQ
+289 KG
-297 NGEQGEPKDDQS
+297 
-309 KDGPPKD
+309 
-316 EGQQEKDKQGEVG
+316 EKQ
-329 EKDQGDKGDQPEG
+329 EG
-342 KNPDKSEEKKEEKKP
+342 KNPDKSEEKNEEKKP

-362 GKEEAPKPEE
+362 GKEEAPKPTE
-372 KGKKQ
+372 Q
-377 AEVQK
+377 AEKPAEGQK
-382 PGEEAQGKESKG
+382 PGEEAQDQESKGQESKG
-394 QESKGQASQAGE
+394 QESKGQAPQAGE

-428 EKSRKEDREAK
+428 EKTRKEDREAK

>member
-23 ANAQTQSSPAIP
+23 ANAQTQSSPANP

-69 MDAGDLAAAE
+69 MDAGDFAAAE

-112 SASFATA
+112 SESFATA

-197 DARYNAETATR
+197 DARFNAEAATR

-216 KNEEEKKDGGKK
+216 KKEEEKKDGGKK
-228 DQDKKD
+228 DESKKD
-234 ESKKDEGKKDGDK
+234 EGKKDEGKKDGDK
-247 KDEGKKGEG
+247 KDEGKK
-256 EPKDDQSKGDQPKD
+256 
-270 QNQQEK
+270 
-276 DKQGKEGK
+276 
-284 KDEGE
+284 DE
-289 KGDQKDPQ
+289 
-297 NGEQGEPKDDQS
+297 
-309 KDGPPKD
+309 
-316 EGQQEKDKQGEVG
+316 
-329 EKDQGDKGDQPEG
+329 GDKGDQPEG

-362 GKEEAPKPEE
+362 GKEEAPKPED
-372 KGKKQ
+372 KGQKQ
-377 AEVQK
+377 AEGQK

>member
-23 ANAQTQSSPAIP
+23 ANAQTQSSPANP

-112 SASFATA
+112 SESFATA

-159 AQDQENTKR
+159 AQDQGNPKR

-216 KNEEEKKDGGKK
+216 KKEEEKKDGGKK

-234 ESKKDEGKKDGDK
+234 EGKKDEGKKDGDK

-256 EPKDDQSKGDQPKD
+256 EKGDQI
-270 QNQQEK
+270 
-276 DKQGKEGK
+276 
-284 KDEGE
+284 
-289 KGDQKDPQ
+289 DPQ

-329 EKDQGDKGDQPEG
+329 EKDQGEKGDQPEG

-372 KGKKQ
+372 KGQKQ

>member
-23 ANAQTQSSPAIP
+23 ANAQTQSSQAIP

-69 MDAGDLAAAE
+69 MDAGDFAAAE

-86 AADSSNSRAQF
+86 AADSTNSRAQF

-197 DARYNAETATR
+197 DARFNAEAATR
-208 LLKMLEEK
+208 LLKMLEEEK
-216 KNEEEKKDGGKK
+216 KEEEKKQEDKKQEDKKEEGKKDGGKK
-228 DQDKKD
+228 D
-234 ESKKDEGKKDGDK
+234 G
-247 KDEGKKGEG
+247 G

-270 QNQQEK
+270 QDQQEKDKQEK
-276 DKQGKEGK
+276 DKQGKEGQ

-289 KGDQKDPQ
+289 KGDQQ
-297 NGEQGEPKDDQS
+297 
-309 KDGPPKD
+309 
-316 EGQQEKDKQGEVG
+316 
-329 EKDQGDKGDQPEG
+329 EG

>member
-23 ANAQTQSSPAIP
+23 ANAQTQSSPANP

-69 MDAGDLAAAE
+69 MDAGDFAAAE

-112 SASFATA
+112 SESFATA

-216 KNEEEKKDGGKK
+216 KKEEEKKDEEKKEEEKKDGGKK
-228 DQDKKD
+228 DEDKK
-234 ESKKDEGKKDGDK
+234 E
-247 KDEGKKGEG
+247 
-256 EPKDDQSKGDQPKD
+256 
-270 QNQQEK
+270 
-276 DKQGKEGK
+276 EGK

-297 NGEQGEPKDDQS
+297 NGEQDEPKDDQS
-309 KDGPPKD
+309 KGDQPKD
-316 EGQQEKDKQGEVG
+316 QDQQEKDKQ
-329 EKDQGDKGDQPEG
+329 EKDKQGKEGKKDEGDKGDQPEG

-372 KGKKQ
+372 KGQKQ